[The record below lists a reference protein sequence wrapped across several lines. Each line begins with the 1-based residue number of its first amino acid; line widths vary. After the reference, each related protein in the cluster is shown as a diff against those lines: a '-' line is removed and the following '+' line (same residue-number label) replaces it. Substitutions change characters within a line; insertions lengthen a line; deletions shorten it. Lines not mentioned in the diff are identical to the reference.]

1 MLSFLFALA
10 EGMVEVA
17 TVVATATVVHST
29 TELKEDALKDK
40 RS

>member
-17 TVVATATVVHST
+17 TVVAAATVIHSATET
-29 TELKEDALKDK
+29 TENALKDK